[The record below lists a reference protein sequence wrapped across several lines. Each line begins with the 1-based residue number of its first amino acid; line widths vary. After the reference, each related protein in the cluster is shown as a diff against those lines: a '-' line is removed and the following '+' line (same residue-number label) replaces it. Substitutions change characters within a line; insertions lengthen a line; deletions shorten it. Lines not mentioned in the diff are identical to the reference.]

1 MKKTFFLLNIFSII
15 FTITNFCL
23 AITFKCKIS
32 DLLFNTEEGSKLQY
46 EYLSEVL
53 CASYFILQMVATSF
67 DVVYYLLY
75 VAFEYLLCNET
86 NDRHADNVRTN
97 AMKENKMSNLFV
109 ELLFTILIKGLALG
123 FGFFYSI
130 EIVIETR
137 RIIEDLTN
145 PQTQV
150 QLEIL
155 NNILG
160 LTTYIKWLNLITMIY
175 VIWIYTV
182 RIGKNW
188 RKRCSKMKKN
198 YNLMKEDKETST
210 SIGSD
215 PQDGT
220 DRAINSIG
228 SSLVEHEE

>member
-1 MKKTFFLLNIFSII
+1 MKKTFFVLNLISFIL
-15 FTITNFCL
+15 TVTNFIL
-23 AITFKCKIS
+23 ALVFKYEIS
-32 DLLFNTEEGSKLQY
+32 SLLSNTENDNQLQY
-46 EYLSEVL
+46 EYLSKVL
-53 CASYFILQMVATSF
+53 CDSYFILQVVAFCF

-75 VAFEYLLCNET
+75 AMCTFCFCKET
-86 NDRHADNVRTN
+86 NDKNADNVRTK

-109 ELLFTILIKGLALG
+109 ELLFTLLIKGLALG

-130 EIVIETR
+130 EIVIEAR

-145 PQTQV
+145 IQTQV

-155 NNILG
+155 NSILG

-175 VIWIYTV
+175 VIWIYGV

-188 RKRCSKMKKN
+188 WKQCSKKKKSN
-198 YNLMKEDKETST
+198 KKIKDNNDT

-215 PQDGT
+215 SADSTG
-220 DRAINSIG
+220 RAINSIG
-228 SSLVEHEE
+228 SALVDHEE

>member
-15 FTITNFCL
+15 FTVTNFCL
-23 AITFKCKIS
+23 AIILKCKIN
-32 DLLFNTEEGSKLQY
+32 DLLFNTEEDSKLQY

-75 VAFEYLLCNET
+75 LAFEFLLCNET
-86 NDRHADNVRTN
+86 NDRHADNVRTK

-109 ELLFTILIKGLALG
+109 ELLFTLLIKGLALG

-130 EIVIETR
+130 EIVIEAR

-145 PQTQV
+145 IQTQV

-155 NNILG
+155 NSILG

-175 VIWIYTV
+175 VIWIYGV

-188 RKRCSKMKKN
+188 WKQCSKKKKKSN
-198 YNLMKEDKETST
+198 KKIKDNNDT

-215 PQDGT
+215 SPDSTG
-220 DRAINSIG
+220 RAINSIG
-228 SSLVEHEE
+228 SALVDHEE